1 MEADLQRHYGIDWQP
16 GSTLEWR
23 RLTVLLRHM
32 PDDSVTRRL
41 ELPPEE
47 ADAPKWG
54 AAEQIL
60 DDLRRLTHME
70 IVKGHKDPGPH
81 PMSPW
86 HRIKREQDQL
96 RAARRRV
103 KHLEAKQRDGE
114 RLARLAEQAAERD
127 ELEELRWLLADGTRP

>member
-1 MEADLQRHYGIDWQP
+1 MKAALQYHATVDWSPEQRH
-16 GSTLEWR
+16 TVTFR
-23 RLTVLLRHM
+23 RLAVLLRHL
-32 PDDSVTRRL
+32 PDDNPISRL
-41 ELPPEE
+41 TQTPEE
-47 ADAPKWG
+47 VRWG
-54 AAEQIL
+54 ALEQIM

-103 KHLEAKQRDGE
+103 RHLEAKQRDSE
-114 RLARLAEQAAERD
+114 RLARLADLAAERD
-127 ELEELRWLLADGTRP
+127 ELEELRWLLADGSRP